1 MIVDV
6 QGAGVVVIGHVQ
18 PGEVH
23 PLGQDGGKK
32 ALPLVPRQGGEGLK
46 GPAALAGHLAPD
58 PHIRATV
65 VVDGDGV
72 EVQPVLVSPGPLGLL
87 PGQRAQS
94 QKLRHL
100 VGVLPIHRVGKLIL
114 MKAASCST
122 ITCLYC
128 GFAILQPAS
137 KSVK

>member
-23 PLGQDGGKK
+23 PLGQED
-32 ALPLVPRQGGEGLK
+32 LES
-46 GPAALAGHLAPD
+46 PA
-58 PHIRATV
+58 V
-65 VVDGDGV
+65 MVVDGDGV

>member
-32 ALPLVPRQGGEGLK
+32 ALPLVPRQGGEDLES
-46 GPAALAGHLAPD
+46 PA
-58 PHIRATV
+58 V
-65 VVDGDGV
+65 MVVDGDGV